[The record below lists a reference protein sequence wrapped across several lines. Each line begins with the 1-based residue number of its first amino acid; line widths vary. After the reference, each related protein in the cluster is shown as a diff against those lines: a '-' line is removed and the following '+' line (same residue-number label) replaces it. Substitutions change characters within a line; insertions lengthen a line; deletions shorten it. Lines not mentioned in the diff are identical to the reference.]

1 LCLVHN
7 LAMTG
12 DKAVP
17 WAAVAE
23 DEIRAWIR
31 AFTATLL
38 EAGEM
43 ERLIELLQAEIIA
56 TNPLIGRDP
65 ELKAALDASSRA
77 QIRAFVPYL
86 VEGGEVLPPPEAFAL
101 ARKIA
106 ARGGELPVLL
116 QVYRI
121 GQQTALRFLREIAD
135 DLDAPPEV
143 VVRAL
148 IEVWSYSV
156 DWFAYSVEQLIGA
169 YGEER
174 ERWLRGALTRRV
186 RTVERILEGTP
197 VDVDEASTQLGHQLR
212 RHQTALA
219 LWYVEAPLDPDPMT
233 PLEIAA
239 QRIAGMLG
247 APRPLVVPAGP
258 DAASAWLAT
267 ERPPDLPADLAGL
280 ELPTGV
286 RVAVGSPALG
296 LAGFRDSHRDA
307 LAARDLADVVPG
319 PAIFHGDLAVVS
331 LLSRDRDALAA
342 FVARELG
349 ALGADDPAAARLR
362 ETVLAHFDGGVDA
375 AAHRLGIH
383 RNTVRYRLN
392 QAEELLGRPLAER
405 RRELEIALLCAAV
418 YGTGRP
424 SVS

>member
-1 LCLVHN
+1 MPDTP
-7 LAMTG
+7 AP
-12 DKAVP
+12 P
-17 WAAVAE
+17 WAEVDDDA
-23 DEIRAWIR
+23 IWAWIGS
-31 AFTATLL
+31 FTDTLL

-43 ERLIELLQAEIIA
+43 ERLIQLLQAEIIEG
-56 TNPLIGRDP
+56 NPLIGRDP
-65 ELKAALDASSRA
+65 ELRAALDSSSRA
-77 QIRAFVPYL
+77 QIRAFVPYIL
-86 VEGGEVLPPPEAFAL
+86 EGGEVAPPPEAFAL

-106 ARGGELPVLL
+106 SRGGELPALL

-121 GQQTALRFLREIAD
+121 GQQTALAFLREIAD
-135 DLDAPPEV
+135 GLDAPPEV

-148 IEVWSYSV
+148 IEVWSRSV
-156 DWFAYSVEQLIGA
+156 DWFAHSVEQLIGA

-186 RTVERILEGTP
+186 RTVERILEGAS
-197 VDVDEASTQLGHQLR
+197 VDVDDASTQLGHQLR
-212 RHQTALA
+212 RQQTSLV
-219 LWYVEAPLDPDPMT
+219 LWFVEAPLDPDPMT

-239 QRIAGMLG
+239 QRVAGRIG

-258 DAASAWLAT
+258 DGAWAWLAT
-267 ERPPDLPADLAGL
+267 ERAPELPGALEGL
-280 ELPTGV
+280 ELPTGI
-286 RVAVGSPALG
+286 RVAVGTPAPG

-307 LAARDLADVVPG
+307 LAARELADVVPG
-319 PAIFHGDLAVVS
+319 AAIFHGDLAVVS
-331 LLSRDRDALAA
+331 LLSRDREALAA
-342 FVARELG
+342 FVSRELG
-349 ALGADDPAAARLR
+349 DLGADDAASARLR

-418 YGTGRP
+418 YG
-424 SVS
+424 VS